1 MKPFWL
7 IPVLLIAVI
16 ALMSPVSAVTVTA
29 EDVSSYSVVA
39 DEGMVIYQII
49 VNDLPIGTNQTHTLN
64 YNGQTFLLTIGT
76 YTEYGIWKNADIS
89 LTLPNGSVQTAH
101 TSASTIVGNYK
112 TTIQPVFAQ
121 AQSGTIAFLTI
132 DLMIG
137 ISPAGAQ
144 FSTQPMGWNPSSA
157 IPFSAASGNLGASSD
172 VYVIEMTKA
181 DFQNNVVAY
190 NPVYGLTNLGAD
202 VFQWTWAGILGFI
215 SMIPVIGP
223 IAVGLLEVMGGVL
236 GTGYFWLVFVVSNFP
251 AILGGVE
258 CLILMMAV
266 INAGSGKNSFSR
278 LGKNIVSYNARFLYA
293 VVTLVE
299 LVFNWTVRIVE
310 MVASVVNALKPI

>member
-1 MKPFWL
+1 
-7 IPVLLIAVI
+7 
-16 ALMSPVSAVTVTA
+16 
-29 EDVSSYSVVA
+29 
-39 DEGMVIYQII
+39 
-49 VNDLPIGTNQTHTLN
+49 
-64 YNGQTFLLTIGT
+64 
-76 YTEYGIWKNADIS
+76 
-89 LTLPNGSVQTAH
+89 
-101 TSASTIVGNYK
+101 
-112 TTIQPVFAQ
+112 
-121 AQSGTIAFLTI
+121 
-132 DLMIG
+132 
-137 ISPAGAQ
+137 
-144 FSTQPMGWNPSSA
+144 
-157 IPFSAASGNLGASSD
+157 
-172 VYVIEMTKA
+172 
-181 DFQNNVVAY
+181 
-190 NPVYGLTNLGAD
+190 
-202 VFQWTWAGILGFI
+202 
-215 SMIPVIGP
+215 MIPVIGP